1 MLPSRYLDSCH
12 ANEGQGSSVSSYSA
26 QTDCAASISVAVNE
40 GRRWAL
46 ASNNADN
53 FQSFE
58 FRLSTVRKMW
68 PANKNTAPVDHTA
81 PFYGTFITRDAASWH
96 FMFFRPISCNKC
108 QPNIGPHSTAPSG
121 CYAKINRPRFQSA
134 KDNATSIASKV
145 SMSSRVSLS
154 LSLAHSL
161 VVGFR
166 YLGCR
171 YRIESRGNGNRVA
184 SIDTRKFCHP
194 IKCFIFDG
202 AVPRLVTGSHSWSR
216 LILGWSSFRV
226 PFFGFIRRG
235 ACLGSNNAVHQ
246 LKDADKYVP
255 VVSALLICFPLS
267 SPFGKK
273 QLTAS
278 EEKRKL

>member
-154 LSLAHSL
+154 LSLSL
-161 VVGFR
+161 WLTHLSSVFAISVAGTELR
-166 YLGCR
+166 AEEMA
-171 YRIESRGNGNRVA
+171 IE
-184 SIDTRKFCHP
+184 
-194 IKCFIFDG
+194 
-202 AVPRLVTGSHSWSR
+202 L
-216 LILGWSSFRV
+216 
-226 PFFGFIRRG
+226 
-235 ACLGSNNAVHQ
+235 
-246 LKDADKYVP
+246 
-255 VVSALLICFPLS
+255 PLS
-267 SPFGKK
+267 TLVNSAIQSSVSSLMERCLVWSPVRTVGVD
-273 QLTAS
+273 
-278 EEKRKL
+278 